1 MIATNVASRS
11 SERSREHQLPAPGP
25 AIAGRRR
32 STGSASFTSPNGADD
47 RWGVMMVAARDGD
60 DQAYDMLL
68 RELTSWLQRYFRRRL
83 TPSASDDATQE
94 VLLAV
99 HNRRYTYEVK
109 AAFLPWVATIARH
122 KWMDCLRRQYR
133 ETELDPDAVF
143 LVEDHGAAIRSRI
156 VLGDLIERL
165 RPAQAEVVRLVKI
178 EGASILEAAAVTGQ
192 SPSLVK
198 VNIHRALKKLSG
210 IVAGPDMLVECR

>member
-1 MIATNVASRS
+1 MIATNAVSRS
-11 SERSREHQLPAPGP
+11 SGQTRELQPTARE
-25 AIAGRRR
+25 AKRAGRPS
-32 STGSASFTSPNGADD
+32 STSSAPIAPSNGTED

-60 DQAYDMLL
+60 DQAYDALL

-83 TPSASDDATQE
+83 TRSASDDATQE
-94 VLLAV
+94 VLLAI

-109 AAFLPWVATIARH
+109 AAFLPWVMSIARH

-133 ETELDPDAVF
+133 EASLDPDAV
-143 LVEDHGAAIRSRI
+143 LAVEDHGAAVRSRI
-156 VLGDLIERL
+156 AVRNLVAHL
-165 RPAQAEVVRLVKI
+165 RPAQAEVLRLVKI
-178 EGASILEAAAVTGQ
+178 EGASIMEAATATGQ

-210 IVAGPDMLVECR
+210 VVSARDIAAA

>member
-1 MIATNVASRS
+1 MIATHVASRS
-11 SERSREHQLPAPGP
+11 SKQSREHQPTARDRTS
-25 AIAGRRR
+25 AGGQR
-32 STGSASFTSPNGADD
+32 STESVFAAPSIGAED

-60 DQAYDMLL
+60 DHAYDMLL
-68 RELTSWLQRYFRRRL
+68 RELTFWLLRYFRRRL

-143 LVEDHGAAIRSRI
+143 LVEDHGAAVRSQI

-165 RPAQAEVVRLVKI
+165 RPAQAEVVRLVKV
-178 EGASILEAAAVTGQ
+178 EGASILEAAAATGQ

-198 VNIHRALKKLSG
+198 VNIHRAMKKLSG
-210 IVAGPDMLVECR
+210 IVAGPDMVAG